1 LVSLKVDAIVTAG
14 TPAVKAAKEATT
26 TIPIIM
32 ASSQDAVGDGLVASL
47 AHPGNNVTG
56 RSVYAPELT
65 PKRLELLKETVPGLS
80 RIAVLWN
87 VHNPGNLG
95 QFREAEAFGRAFSVA
110 IESLSVPIPEGLED
124 GMARVA
130 QAGAGAVLTLSDS
143 ATISHRSQIA
153 EAAHTHGL
161 PTMFANKAYLAGGGL
176 MSYGPDIVESF
187 RQTPAYVDKVLK
199 GAKPAD
205 LPVEQP
211 TRFELVINLKA
222 ARMLGLTIPPSIFAR
237 ADELIE

>member
-1 LVSLKVDAIVTAG
+1 
-14 TPAVKAAKEATT
+14 
-26 TIPIIM
+26 
-32 ASSQDAVGDGLVASL
+32 
-47 AHPGNNVTG
+47 VTG

-80 RIAVLWN
+80 RVAVLWN
-87 VHNPGNLG
+87 VRNPGSLD
-95 QFREAEAFGRAFSVA
+95 QFREAEVAGHALGIA
-110 IESLSVPIPEGLED
+110 IESLDVRIPEDLED

-130 QAGAGAVLTLSDS
+130 QAGAGAVLTVSDS

-153 EAAHTHGL
+153 SAAHGHHL

-187 RQTPAYVDKVLK
+187 RRTSVYVDKILK
-199 GAKPAD
+199 GTRAAD

-211 TRFELVINLKA
+211 TRFELAVNLKA
-222 ARMLGLTIPPSIFAR
+222 AAVLGLTIPLAILAR
-237 ADELIE
+237 ADEVIE